1 MKEAESLQLLVEHL
15 NPILHQM
22 DKQKEAV
29 GKENWFPGLD
39 NI

>member
-22 DKQKEAV
+22 DNSLPERMDV
-29 GKENWFPGLD
+29 SVVIPF
-39 NI
+39 